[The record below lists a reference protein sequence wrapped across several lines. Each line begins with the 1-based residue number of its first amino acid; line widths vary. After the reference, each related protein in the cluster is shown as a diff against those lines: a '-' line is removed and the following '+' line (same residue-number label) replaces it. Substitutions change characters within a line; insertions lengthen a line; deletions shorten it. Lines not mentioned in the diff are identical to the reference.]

1 MTWQVVANKDFQDA
15 LRSRWLLGLSL
26 FFVGFIGGVPS
37 LIFGYYAPEGLSS
50 ADLFGAAAGLPLLGI
65 SLSFSG
71 IIAFVIAFIALVTAH
86 GSVIDERDS
95 GTLKLLLSLPHSR
108 LDAVLGKFAGRTAVI
123 ALPVLAGF
131 FVAIVGLYATN
142 TTVELT
148 TLLPQVA
155 LTVLVAAA
163 FVSLGV
169 GLSASAET
177 NRQATLGVFGLY
189 FLLAF
194 LWSLVAQGFP
204 ALVNAALRR
213 LPGVEPLGNVATV
226 EFRLFVKYLNPLRAY
241 ETLVATL
248 YRDTE
253 FSARMVKAGF
263 FEQRALANQ
272 YCPEG
277 LSQTSGQLCAGGLQ
291 PSVPPYL
298 SDAFIF
304 VIFLLWIAVPVAL
317 GYRAFRGVDL

>member
-1 MTWQVVANKDFQDA
+1 MTWTVVADKDFRDA
-15 LRSRWLLGLSL
+15 LRSRWLWGLSL

-50 ADLFGAAAGLPLLGI
+50 ADLFGAAAGMPLLGL

-108 LDAVLGKFAGRTAVI
+108 LDVVLGKFAGRTAVVV
-123 ALPVLAGF
+123 LPVVAGF
-131 FVAIVGLYATN
+131 LAAIVGLVATS
-142 TTVELT
+142 TSVEFS
-148 TLLPQVA
+148 TLLPHVA

-194 LWSLVAQGFP
+194 LWSLVANGFP

-213 LPGVEPLGNVATV
+213 IPGFEPLGGVAV
-226 EFRLFVKYLNPLRAY
+226 AEFRLFVKYLNPLRAY
-241 ETLVATL
+241 ETLSSQL
-248 YRDTE
+248 YADSVV
-253 FSARMVKAGF
+253 SARLVKAGF
-263 FEQRALANQ
+263 REQIVLQ
-272 YCPEG
+272 QTFQEG
-277 LSQTSGQLCAGGLQ
+277 VPFYFSGW
-291 PSVPPYL
+291 
-298 SDAFIF
+298 FILL
-304 VIFLLWIAVPVAL
+304 VLVLWIVVPIAL
-317 GYRAFRGVDL
+317 GYRAFQRIDL